1 MINSLDSTSTPLI
14 LFSVNT
20 FYVKWKSVNCKRL
33 MFLLQFLH
41 LRDLH
46 WIPLV
51 PHWCNS
57 STLHSFVLFF
67 VLLLTIPASIW
78 CTGGSFNCSSEWGT
92 RTEASVLT
100 LNLRCSRKAALSMPW
115 TVFEILSLPFILVFS
130 QTISFYVSFAS
141 FARVPLAPIPP
152 RSNPFEWLKRMMA
165 SHDLNAFEGA
175 CYLRFYY
182 ILGQMLLHIGLCH
195 I

>member
-1 MINSLDSTSTPLI
+1 MLTLSTSSGNPLTANDLCICYSFCILVICTGYPLSHTGATP
-14 LFSVNT
+14 VP
-20 FYVKWKSVNCKRL
+20 C
-33 MFLLQFLH
+33 
-41 LRDLH
+41 
-46 WIPLV
+46 IPLYYFLSCC
-51 PHWCNS
+51 WLS
-57 STLHSFVLFF
+57 
-67 VLLLTIPASIW
+67 SIW

-100 LNLRCSRKAALSMPW
+100 LNLRCSRKVALSMPW
-115 TVFEILSLPFILVFS
+115 TVFEILSLPFIFVFS

-195 I
+195 C

>member
-1 MINSLDSTSTPLI
+1 MLTLSTSSGNPLTA
-14 LFSVNT
+14 N
-20 FYVKWKSVNCKRL
+20 
-33 MFLLQFLH
+33 
-41 LRDLH
+41 DLCFCYSFCIFVICTV
-46 WIPLV
+46 IPLV

-100 LNLRCSRKAALSMPW
+100 LNLRCSRKVALSMPW
-115 TVFEILSLPFILVFS
+115 TVSEILSLPFIFVFS

-182 ILGQMLLHIGLCH
+182 ILGQMLLHMWPSTGL
-195 I
+195 